1 MQAIGNG
8 KNIDSSL
15 ACLLFYVDLVKTP
28 LVHTQLQHKINI
40 RFSLFFS
47 LLAFFD
53 AEACVQAP
61 ARRFPFSD

>member
-1 MQAIGNG
+1 MKVTSNGN
-8 KNIDSSL
+8 NINSSL
-15 ACLLFYVDLVKTP
+15 ACLLFCVDLVKTP

-40 RFSLFFS
+40 RFSPFFS
-47 LLAFFD
+47 LLALLD

>member
-1 MQAIGNG
+1 MQVIGNG

-47 LLAFFD
+47 LLAFLD

>member
-1 MQAIGNG
+1 MEVIGEG
-8 KNIDSSL
+8 KNRDSSF
-15 ACLLFYVDLVKTP
+15 ACSLCYVDLVKTP

-40 RFSLFFS
+40 RFSPFFS
-47 LLAFFD
+47 LLVLVG